1 MNSGFA
7 AIGTY
12 ALLTVLWGLILVLYL
27 RHRRHAKS
35 DPLITML
42 LGVLAIDAFKSF
54 VESSY
59 FGLVWG
65 ANYGLLPEVLKSLG
79 EPGPL
84 TAVKLLNVAVAC
96 IVLIR
101 LARFWVPTELD
112 RRAAQRDEEAKLRE
126 ELQKNL
132 ALAREAE
139 ERLSLAVSTT
149 SDFVWDTDLRT
160 GRVSGS
166 PQVAAWLGYAPE
178 EWPPK
183 PWHVIVHPDD
193 TKRVLDGVKAV
204 IKGQTSRYDVKHRVV
219 RKDGA
224 VLHVHSTGTTT
235 RDSTGRALRFV
246 GAVRDITRDVQAEA
260 GRVQAQKL
268 ESLGLLAGGIAH
280 DFNNLLTVLSS
291 SLDLADRKAQ
301 KGENATEALTMA
313 SLAVTRATVL
323 TRQLLAYAGRG
334 KLLQRPVDLN
344 DLVGSMGQ
352 LLSVS
357 IPRKVK
363 LVKHLAEQL
372 PGVQGDDGQLQQ
384 LVMNL
389 ITNAAEAI
397 GDREGTVTL
406 TTEALTVTAPP
417 PGVVGE
423 PALGPVV
430 RLTVS
435 DDGAGMSPELQ
446 SRIFDPFFSTKGSG
460 RGLGLAALAG
470 ILRAHGGAIALE
482 STPGKGTTFS
492 IDLPALAAPVQSNR
506 WSAKSGA
513 SAPLSCRVLLVDDEE
528 LLRRSASRLLKSLG
542 CQVDEAE
549 TGKAAVEKVRAA
561 PEGFDVVLMDLTMPE
576 MDGAEASQ
584 VIATLAPKLPIILSS
599 GYTTASTDFTG
610 KHLFSLAKPYSVT
623 ALESV
628 LREAMRSTAG

>member
-1 MNSGFA
+1 
-7 AIGTY
+7 
-12 ALLTVLWGLILVLYL
+12 
-27 RHRRHAKS
+27 
-35 DPLITML
+35 
-42 LGVLAIDAFKSF
+42 
-54 VESSY
+54 
-59 FGLVWG
+59 
-65 ANYGLLPEVLKSLG
+65 
-79 EPGPL
+79 
-84 TAVKLLNVAVAC
+84 
-96 IVLIR
+96 
-101 LARFWVPTELD
+101 
-112 RRAAQRDEEAKLRE
+112 
-126 ELQKNL
+126 
-132 ALAREAE
+132 
-139 ERLSLAVSTT
+139 
-149 SDFVWDTDLRT
+149 
-160 GRVSGS
+160 
-166 PQVAAWLGYAPE
+166 
-178 EWPPK
+178 
-183 PWHVIVHPDD
+183 
-193 TKRVLDGVKAV
+193 
-204 IKGQTSRYDVKHRVV
+204 
-219 RKDGA
+219 
-224 VLHVHSTGTTT
+224 
-235 RDSTGRALRFV
+235 
-246 GAVRDITRDVQAEA
+246 
-260 GRVQAQKL
+260 
-268 ESLGLLAGGIAH
+268 
-280 DFNNLLTVLSS
+280 
-291 SLDLADRKAQ
+291 
-301 KGENATEALTMA
+301 MA

-397 GDREGTVTL
+397 GDRDGTVTL